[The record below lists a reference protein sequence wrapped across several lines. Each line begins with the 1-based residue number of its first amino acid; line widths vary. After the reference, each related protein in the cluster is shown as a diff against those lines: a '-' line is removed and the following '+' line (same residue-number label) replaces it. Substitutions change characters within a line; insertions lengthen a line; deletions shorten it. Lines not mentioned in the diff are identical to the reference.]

1 MFYAQLLSRVA
12 PRYSINLLS
21 KVVFGPY
28 VMFLSAH
35 LSLLCGVT
43 RWNNLF
49 IYVYN
54 IEICIYIYIYIY
66 INNISL
72 SLSLSIYIYIYIY
85 NSPNERRLRVSL
97 SLSIYIYIYNSPNK
111 RRFRGPGG
119 VGRGLDSVARPVN
132 GNYSPLW
139 SPACSPDYFS
149 LGCPP
154 ENSAHV
160 AL

>member
-1 MFYAQLLSRVA
+1 M
-12 PRYSINLLS
+12 
-21 KVVFGPY
+21 
-28 VMFLSAH
+28 
-35 LSLLCGVT
+35 
-43 RWNNLF
+43 
-49 IYVYN
+49 
-54 IEICIYIYIYIY
+54 YIYIY

-72 SLSLSIYIYIYIY
+72 SLSLSLYIYIYIY
-85 NSPNERRLRVSL
+85 NP
-97 SLSIYIYIYNSPNK
+97 PNK